1 MVEDAQDGESPL
13 KETHDI
19 ESQIKSAMRLRVP
32 YFKEQSEV
40 LKLLSV
46 LYALCFGWVRRITTS
61 LTFEGV
67 RRVLEKDLGLE
78 TFALDVHKRF
88 VKEHLVEGVVSGT
101 LGYGLEVHVCTRAFV
116 LEGAGDDNT
125 SKTSGETEEKSLVK
139 GEVAESLK
147 RKSNKDAKETCSED
161 EEKMEDSPVMG
172 LLTGHKVAKTGTE
185 ETKTT
190 NQNKAPTESVI
201 KSALR
206 KRGSYIK
213 ANSEKITLAGL
224 RRLLEEDLKLEKY
237 TLDPFKKFISQQ
249 LDEVLESCEISE
261 PATTAKKNVLKSAKR
276 KASTKVRSDESS
288 GSLDNKGSEEEDEVK
303 PRSKS
308 APKGKMQ
315 KNAQR
320 KASTKVRNNESS
332 GSSDNESSEEEHEV
346 KCRSKSALKGKM
358 QNTDGHKKRKRMAK
372 ETNVSGKKRIK
383 PPQKEPEDKSDAED
397 TGNVSEDDCSQSSA
411 EKPIK
416 KKEVSTTPAYG
427 KRVEH
432 LRSVIKACGMS
443 VAPSVYK
450 KVKQVPEN
458 KRETHLIKELE
469 EILSREGLS
478 AHPSEKG
485 QETHPTLTVKGLMT
499 FHGGVVSPHIF
510 YPDFDTLVRILTI
523 YYLISEIKE
532 VKKKKERAKELEG
545 IDMSNIVMSSR
556 RRSTTSFVPPPKPKI
571 PVESDSDD
579 AESSDDDND
588 EADNSDKEENEV
600 EDEDIE
606 DNGNSDDN
614 HSDEDEADDSD

>member
-32 YFKEQSEV
+32 YFKEQSD
-40 LKLLSV
+40 
-46 LYALCFGWVRRITTS
+46 S

-88 VKEHLVEGVVSGT
+88 VKEHLVE
-101 LGYGLEVHVCTRAFV
+101 V
-116 LEGAGDDNT
+116 LEGAVDDNT
-125 SKTSGETEEKSLVK
+125 SKTSGETDEKSLVK

-397 TGNVSEDDCSQSSA
+397 TGNVSEDDCSQSSG

-478 AHPSEKG
+478 AHPSEK
-485 QETHPTLTVKGLMT
+485 
-499 FHGGVVSPHIF
+499 
-510 YPDFDTLVRILTI
+510 
-523 YYLISEIKE
+523 EIKE